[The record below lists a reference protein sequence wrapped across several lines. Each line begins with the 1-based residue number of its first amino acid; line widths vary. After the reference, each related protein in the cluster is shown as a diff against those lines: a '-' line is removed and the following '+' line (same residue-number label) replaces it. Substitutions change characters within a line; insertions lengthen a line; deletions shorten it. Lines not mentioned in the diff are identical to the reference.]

1 MESSMFTVE
10 QSTSVDTSKID
21 YLREEF
27 RKSQERVDELT
38 ATNALLQSRQR
49 AIVMDMEHFFQS
61 YADDYPG
68 EDSFTIKVEDIN
80 EFLSQ
85 YGAGP
90 ILVMQQFTVVVSGTF
105 EYEVQIEATSAEDA
119 EEIVRDELEYTS
131 FGMQGEFTIDPHDYE
146 TTTDN

>member
-1 MESSMFTVE
+1 MFTVE
-10 QSTSVDTSKID
+10 QSTAVDTSKID

-49 AIVMDMEHFFQS
+49 AILVDIEDFFQS
-61 YADDYPG
+61 YANDYPG
-68 EDSFTIKVEDIN
+68 EDSFTINVEDIN

-90 ILVMQQFTVVVSGTF
+90 INVMRQYTVIVSGTF
-105 EYEVQIEATSAEDA
+105 EYEVQVEATSAEDA
-119 EEIVRDELEYTS
+119 EEIVGDELAYINFSNLTLS
-131 FGMQGEFTIDPHDYE
+131 GELSIDPHDYE